1 VEKRKT
7 ILAALTNATGDKR
20 MSAEEIDNSADIT
33 DDYYTLTSEEIAALV
48 NGDIKKIEDWA
59 RKLDRHHAILLLH
72 LLIQK

>member
-7 ILAALTNATGDKR
+7 ILAALTNATGDKQ
-20 MSAEEIDNSADIT
+20 MSAQDINNNTDIT

-48 NGDIKKIEDWA
+48 KGDIKKIEDWA